1 PTLLAMLQDRP
12 SQMQAYPGATPLTFR
27 MLEAAW
33 YFQDEIKLRP
43 NLTVRLG
50 LRDEMTNMMKEVN
63 GRAANY
69 TFDQN
74 GVIRT
79 QADVSKSVFLKNN
92 AKALL
97 QPRVGVAWDPTGT
110 GRWAVRAGFGIH
122 NDLQDNLA
130 NRTYA
135 NPPFNAREQLVGPTL
150 PLIPLPKNT
159 PLPPTCG
166 TPGAPSSP
174 PACSIYA

>member
-1 PTLLAMLQDRP
+1 MVPRVGRP
-12 SQMQAYPGATPLTFR
+12 DCRYPGATPLTFR

-79 QADVSKSVFLKNN
+79 QADVSKSVFLVNN

-110 GRWAVRAGFGIH
+110 GRWAVRPGFGIH
-122 NDLQDNLA
+122 NDL
-130 NRTYA
+130 R
-135 NPPFNAREQLVGPTL
+135 
-150 PLIPLPKNT
+150 
-159 PLPPTCG
+159 
-166 TPGAPSSP
+166 
-174 PACSIYA
+174 